1 MGLASRPSPSP
12 IRPQGDASGSIGII
26 DTIEMKESL
35 RIAHAPGVVAVL
47 DAFPAAEPEA
57 FVGRAVRLRTP
68 DGRSLPA
75 RVEAVRDHGATI
87 SFFFRGLTRADIPV
101 GSRVELDD

>member
-1 MGLASRPSPSP
+1 MGLASRPSP
-12 IRPQGDASGSIGII
+12 IRPQVDVPGGIGII

-47 DAFPAAEPEA
+47 DAFPAAEPAA
-57 FVGRAVRLRTP
+57 FVGQTVRLRTP
-68 DGRSLPA
+68 AGHSLPA

-87 SFFFRGLTRADIPV
+87 SFFFRGLTREDIPV
-101 GSRVELDD
+101 GSRVEFDD